1 MPDLLLRDTDRDELI
16 RETAAAV
23 VAALRPILTDDMHR
37 PRSRDDMAEWLGI
50 GVATLDR
57 LTRAGEIPSVMLGS
71 RRCYIPAHVVAARAT
86 ANAIAPPDH

>member
-1 MPDLLLRDTDRDELI
+1 
-16 RETAAAV
+16 
-23 VAALRPILTDDMHR
+23 
-37 PRSRDDMAEWLGI
+37 MAEWLGI